1 MDTVNGKMEFFY
13 QFRDGDGSVK
23 ITLPAD
29 ATLEEALEGFETF
42 LLAAGYSFEG
52 QVEING
58 NIDPDAKTDY
68 DLSDPNAE
76 RN

>member
-1 MDTVNGKMEFFY
+1 MDTANGKMEFFY

-29 ATLEEALEGFETF
+29 ASLEEALEGFETF
-42 LLAAGYSFEG
+42 LLAAGYSFDG

-58 NIDPDAKTDY
+58 NVVIPDEADS
-68 DLSDPNAE
+68 DLVDPNAE
-76 RN
+76 LN

>member
-1 MDTVNGKMEFFY
+1 MNTANGKMEFFY
-13 QFRDGDGSVK
+13 QYREGDGTVS
-23 ITLPAD
+23 ITLPPD

-42 LLAAGYSFEG
+42 LLAAGYSFDG

-58 NIDPDAKTDY
+58 NIADSN
-68 DLSDPNAE
+68 LVDPNAE